1 MPRIQYRLYMPNVE
15 NMSEKWSSGLDIS
28 KFWKGVRA
36 SPIKFTGIAIL
47 AVLVFIAITAPLIA
61 PHDPEK
67 TGIPYQSPSADHLL
81 GTNDLG
87 QDIFSELLY
96 ATRTSL
102 AVGFLAAII
111 SIAIGV
117 SVGLMAGY
125 HRGWLGELLM
135 GLTDVFLLIPALPLM
150 IILAAYLSP
159 SMWNIILVIGLLW
172 WCSTARV
179 VHSRVLQVREM
190 QFVESTRA
198 LGYSDS
204 YILRRHVLA
213 NTKEVIHAKF
223 ALAVASA
230 MLLEASLSFLGLGD
244 PLNISWGEMIHF
256 AFTRGGFANDMWW
269 WYLPPGIMICMT
281 VLAFVLITME
291 SRKESRLVELI

>member
-1 MPRIQYRLYMPNVE
+1 
-15 NMSEKWSSGLDIS
+15 
-28 KFWKGVRA
+28 
-36 SPIKFTGIAIL
+36 
-47 AVLVFIAITAPLIA
+47 
-61 PHDPEK
+61 
-67 TGIPYQSPSADHLL
+67 
-81 GTNDLG
+81 
-87 QDIFSELLY
+87 
-96 ATRTSL
+96 
-102 AVGFLAAII
+102 
-111 SIAIGV
+111 
-117 SVGLMAGY
+117 MAGY

-135 GLTDVFLLIPALPLM
+135 GTTDVFLLIPALPLM

-204 YILRRHVLA
+204 YILHRHVLA

-230 MLLEASLSFLGLGD
+230 MLVEASLSFLWLGD

-269 WYLPPGIMICMT
+269 WYLPPGLMICFC
-281 VLAFVLITME
+281 VLGFVMVSME
-291 SRKESRLVELI
+291 PERSQKALEL